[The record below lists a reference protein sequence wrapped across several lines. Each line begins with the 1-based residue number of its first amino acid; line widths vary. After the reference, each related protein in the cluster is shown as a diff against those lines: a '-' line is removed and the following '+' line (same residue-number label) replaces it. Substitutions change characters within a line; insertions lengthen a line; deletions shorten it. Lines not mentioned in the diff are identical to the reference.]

1 MTDICER
8 LRELLAKA
16 TPGPWAVDGPPHNQI
31 VWSGPD
37 DRVCFMTHS
46 DGADVERDKATA
58 ALIVEAVNALPDL
71 LATIESLRAEL
82 AEVLKESIALR
93 CLLGGGCDANDDG
106 PHETIVGKGR
116 DKFCAKCGE
125 MLDSKDRSKPW
136 FHGGRLERAKAR
148 NERTTT

>member
-1 MTDICER
+1 MDDICER
-8 LRELLAKA
+8 LERGAGFLKQCGFAYSHEQRAMRDAK
-16 TPGPWAVDGPPHNQI
+16 
-31 VWSGPD
+31 
-37 DRVCFMTHS
+37 
-46 DGADVERDKATA
+46 
-58 ALIVEAVNALPDL
+58 
-71 LATIESLRAEL
+71 ATIESLRAEL

-148 NERTTT
+148 NERELYT